1 MNALACSRS
10 LFVAV
15 GCALLLPLQARA
27 AAAGADQNLAQS
39 MPASNPENLPPDA
52 ALSGR
57 ASAPAQPLAWWYR
70 TPATK
75 FWEGLPLATGRFG
88 AMVYGR
94 VRDEIIPFNDET
106 LWTGQPYNPINPRA
120 LPSLPEIRRLLAEG
134 SYGAAAELAANLLSH
149 PVPVVQTYQAM
160 GRLHLRF
167 DDHAAGRDYR
177 RELDLDEAMARVS
190 YEIDGA
196 RYTREVFA
204 SYPDQVVVVR
214 LTCDRPG
221 RLALTVGLSSL
232 HPSATGRALGTDTIL
247 LEGGVSQPNPEIPS
261 RMRWQARVR
270 ARAEGGAVRIV
281 DDAGRPA
288 LRIAGADAVTLVL
301 AGATNYVNWN
311 DLTASPDTRCADTVR
326 AVAGRSYA
334 ELRRRHV
341 ADYQPLF
348 RACQL
353 DLGRTPA
360 ADEDTTTRMDRLRA
374 GGVDPFYTAQYFQYG
389 RYLLIADSRPGT
401 MAFNNHNIWL
411 DDLKG
416 RWRGRWTLNIN
427 IQECYWPA
435 ENTNLASTTES
446 LLSFIED
453 LAASGARTA
462 RGHYGARGWTAH
474 HGTDVWMNTA
484 MTDRVFHG
492 MAPTMG
498 IWLVQ
503 HLWEHYLYAPDPAYL
518 ARIYPLLK
526 GAAEFG
532 LDLMVPHRNGK
543 WLVTSPSG
551 SPENGFVLVNGRAL
565 RHGDPKPANGE
576 RNSIAQ
582 GVAMDTQ
589 LLRDVFRQ
597 VSTAA
602 EQLGVDPELRA
613 EIARALPRLPP
624 DQIRADGTLQEW
636 LEPYLEYDPK
646 HRHVSHLYAAYPSN
660 QITRRG
666 PPDLVQAVRKTLV
679 IRNDPAGW
687 TGAWKIN
694 LHARLGQAEEAY
706 RVLHRMQTDISKHP
720 APEDSDRVPSLEGNQ
735 AIQGFTAGVAEL
747 LLQSHVP
754 LPGTTTRFELEL
766 LPALP
771 RAWAT
776 GSVRGLRARGGWE
789 VDLAWRD
796 GRLANATLRAT
807 HAGPVRLRTGEAV
820 ALQRDGRPVATRP
833 IEAGCVEFAAEAGA
847 VYTITGGGRR

>member
-1 MNALACSRS
+1 
-10 LFVAV
+10 
-15 GCALLLPLQARA
+15 
-27 AAAGADQNLAQS
+27 
-39 MPASNPENLPPDA
+39 
-52 ALSGR
+52 
-57 ASAPAQPLAWWYR
+57 
-70 TPATK
+70 
-75 FWEGLPLATGRFG
+75 
-88 AMVYGR
+88 
-94 VRDEIIPFNDET
+94 
-106 LWTGQPYNPINPRA
+106 
-120 LPSLPEIRRLLAEG
+120 
-134 SYGAAAELAANLLSH
+134 
-149 PVPVVQTYQAM
+149 
-160 GRLHLRF
+160 
-167 DDHAAGRDYR
+167 
-177 RELDLDEAMARVS
+177 
-190 YEIDGA
+190 
-196 RYTREVFA
+196 
-204 SYPDQVVVVR
+204 
-214 LTCDRPG
+214 
-221 RLALTVGLSSL
+221 
-232 HPSATGRALGTDTIL
+232 
-247 LEGGVSQPNPEIPS
+247 
-261 RMRWQARVR
+261 
-270 ARAEGGAVRIV
+270 
-281 DDAGRPA
+281 
-288 LRIAGADAVTLVL
+288 
-301 AGATNYVNWN
+301 
-311 DLTASPDTRCADTVR
+311 
-326 AVAGRSYA
+326 
-334 ELRRRHV
+334 
-341 ADYQPLF
+341 
-348 RACQL
+348 
-353 DLGRTPA
+353 
-360 ADEDTTTRMDRLRA
+360 
-374 GGVDPFYTAQYFQYG
+374 
-389 RYLLIADSRPGT
+389 
-401 MAFNNHNIWL
+401 
-411 DDLKG
+411 
-416 RWRGRWTLNIN
+416 
-427 IQECYWPA
+427 
-435 ENTNLASTTES
+435 
-446 LLSFIED
+446 
-453 LAASGARTA
+453 
-462 RGHYGARGWTAH
+462 
-474 HGTDVWMNTA
+474 
-484 MTDRVFHG
+484 
-492 MAPTMG
+492 
-498 IWLVQ
+498 
-503 HLWEHYLYAPDPAYL
+503 
-518 ARIYPLLK
+518 
-526 GAAEFG
+526 
-532 LDLMVPHRNGK
+532 VPHRNGK

-666 PPDLVQAVRKTLV
+666 PPDLVEAVRKTLV